1 MFRLLAVVVCL
12 LTTAV
17 LVAAPPAPAPA
28 KAPAPTNAA
37 LTTNGARVSL
47 RMLDPRGGQD
57 ARTMPEDSAD
67 GNPHTRCVVWGCPY
81 RLTFELVDRVMVTS
95 IQFIQ
100 SDYAT
105 ETAPKDVEVKL
116 DDGTVLTKTL
126 ELIRPEGRNRFP
138 RQALDV
144 NRATRTV
151 EITFTSTYPGENNWG
166 GIGEVEIL
174 TSDDLR
180 PLLTVEDFDMQA
192 AAYTEDPLSLIA
204 QEPAPTVTLPPRA
217 GTEHPRLLL
226 TPAEVAELRQIV
238 ASGNARIKPA
248 YDALIAN
255 ANSACTNPI
264 DFPDPK
270 GPPGQMKDR
279 GDEVAQ
285 RHSKTSRSVET
296 LGMAYQLTGDRRYAD
311 RAREILLGYAE
322 RYLQYPLHRGV
333 HASDMSRVMAQRL
346 SEAMWIIP
354 QIIGADFIWET
365 LSDAD
370 REAIA
375 NKLIRP
381 ACWVILSLEQQTFTQ
396 VQAARDKAIPGWRE
410 TGPKP
415 SAKRTPVGNW
425 SAFYNAAFT
434 LAGYLLDD
442 PQLADEG
449 IFGVRQMIV
458 DGITPDGLWN
468 EGAIGYQF
476 FALQAFMLS
485 TEAAARQGVDLYG
498 YADCR
503 LKQLF
508 DSPLRYAFPDST
520 MPGIHDSG
528 GVNLFSW
535 SSMVYDFA
543 YLRYGDS
550 RYADIINNPGVPRQL
565 HASEGVYYQTRI
577 YEPVKGPALAQFP
590 SAIFGD
596 VGYAILRQGAGNQQQ
611 YLLLDYGPH
620 GGTHGHLD
628 KLHYVYWADG
638 EDLGG
643 EPTMHRY
650 EDRLHPEWTR
660 QTLGHGSIVVD
671 ERSQAPCTGRLISF
685 APGKSVGIMRGITD
699 GAYPGVA
706 VDRTLMLTADY
717 VLDVHRARSPRV
729 HTYDVAWELS
739 GDLQDVKV
747 PSGTLPRLGDRDGYQ
762 HVGIVA
768 DTSVEGPWT
777 RRWQAKKTLLTLTVA
792 GGPPTRVFDG
802 RDDDGRPIVV
812 ARREGAKSVRFVSV
826 LQRSGSPHRVKS
838 VEVMGDLPEQEGAV
852 VKVTLDDGTVDIAI
866 VREHAMDATLAGIHT
881 DAREAFVR
889 IAPDGKARLVTLV
902 GGTFL
907 IGGGQEIHR
916 AVPGIERVEA
926 AE

>member
-1 MFRLLAVVVCL
+1 MLRILATVVCA
-12 LTTAV
+12 LTTT
-17 LVAAPPAPAPA
+17 LLLAAPPTPAPA
-28 KAPAPTNAA
+28 KAPALTNAA
-37 LTTNGARVSL
+37 LATNGARVSL
-47 RMLDPRGGQD
+47 QMLDPQGGQD

-81 RLTFELVDRVMVTS
+81 RLTFELVDRVLVTS

-105 ETAPKDVEVKL
+105 ETAPRDVEVKL

-126 ELIRPEGRNRFP
+126 ELVRPEGRNRFP

-144 NRATRTV
+144 NRETRKV
-151 EITFTSTYPGENNWG
+151 EITFTSTFPGENNWG

-174 TSDDLR
+174 TSNDLK
-180 PLLTVEDFDMQA
+180 PLLTVGDFDMQVP
-192 AAYTEDPLSLIA
+192 AYIQDPLALIA
-204 QEPAPTVTLPPRA
+204 KEPTPTVTLPPRA
-217 GTEHPRLLL
+217 GKEHPRLLL
-226 TPAEVAELRQIV
+226 TPADVAELRRIV
-238 ASGNARIKPA
+238 ASGNPRIKPA

-255 ANSACTNPI
+255 ANAACTNPI

-270 GPPGQMKDR
+270 GPQGQMKDR

-285 RHSKTSRSVET
+285 RQSKTSRSVET
-296 LGMAYQLTGDRRYAD
+296 LGMAYQLTGDRKYAD
-311 RAREILLGYAE
+311 RAREILLGYAD

-346 SEAMWIIP
+346 SEAMWLIP
-354 QIIGADFIWET
+354 QIIGADCIWET
-365 LSDAD
+365 LSEED
-370 REAIA
+370 RTAIA
-375 NKLIRP
+375 DKLIRP
-381 ACWVILSLEQQTFTQ
+381 ACWVILSLEQQTFAQ
-396 VQAARDKAIPGWRE
+396 AQAARDKAIPGWRE

-415 SAKRTPVGNW
+415 SARRSAVGNW

-434 LAGYLLDD
+434 LAGFLLDD
-442 PQLADEG
+442 PELSDEG
-449 IFGVRQMIV
+449 IFGVRQMIL

-476 FALQAFMLS
+476 FAMQAFMLS
-485 TEAAARQGVDLYG
+485 TEAAAHQGVDLYG
-498 YADCR
+498 FAECR

-508 DSPLRYAFPDST
+508 DSPMRYAFPDST

-543 YLRYGDS
+543 YLRYGDN
-550 RYADIINNPGVPRQL
+550 RYAAIINNPGVPRQL
-565 HASEGVYYQTRI
+565 HASEGVYYHTRI
-577 YEPVKGPALAQFP
+577 YEPVQGPALAQFP
-590 SAIFGD
+590 SAIFND
-596 VGYAILRQGAGNQQQ
+596 VGYAILRQGAGDSQQ

-685 APGKSVGIMRGITD
+685 APGQSVGIMRGITD

-706 VDRTLMLTADY
+706 LDRTLVLTADY
-717 VLDVHRARSPRV
+717 VLDIHRARSPRP

-739 GDLQDVKV
+739 GDLQGVKD
-747 PSGTLPRLGDRDGYQ
+747 PGGTLPRLGDRDGYQ
-762 HVGIVA
+762 HVGILA
-768 DTSVEGPWT
+768 DTSTVEPWSRQWKT
-777 RRWQAKKTLLTLTVA
+777 RNTLLTLTVA
-792 GGPPTRVFDG
+792 GGPQTRVVDG
-802 RDDDGRPIVV
+802 RDDDSRPLVM
-812 ARREGAKSVRFVSV
+812 ARREGAGAVAFVSV
-826 LQRSGSPHRVKS
+826 LQRSNSRHKVKS
-838 VEVMGDLPEQEGAV
+838 IEVLAELPVADGSL
-852 VKVTLDDGTVDIAI
+852 VKVTLDDGTVDIAL
-866 VREHAMDATLAGIHT
+866 VRERATDATLAGIHT

-889 IAPDGKARLVTLV
+889 FTAAGKGTVASLV

-907 IGGGQEIHR
+907 SAGGLDLR
-916 AVPGIERVEA
+916 AEA
-926 AE
+926 AGIASIQ